1 MAGIA
6 WSFGEG
12 EIRQL
17 HAQAMLF
24 FAFSFSQASCGQAI
38 AASPNL
44 VHRALPVPAY
54 PRSPLPGAACGLLA
68 LMLCHDIGF
77 IQDLLAVQ
85 GATDQ
90 VGCISP
96 VASAMLLRGVGM
108 GLIPSASLAVPVLC
122 RHHSAPHIS
131 HRLSSATFFARH
143 SNQGERERHDPLIQ
157 ALSSCSSRLNLHG
170 RRSPTACCST
180 DPPISALPAR
190 Q

>member
-24 FAFSFSQASCGQAI
+24 FAFSFSQASCGQP
-38 AASPNL
+38 SR
-44 VHRALPVPAY
+44 HRPTWSTAHSQFPLTLPCQ
-54 PRSPLPGAACGLLA
+54 GAACGLLA
-68 LMLCHDIGF
+68 LMLRHDIGF